1 MSLSQTLR
9 NAPRFFW
16 VACSISL
23 LIVVA
28 ALIYSQTRPTL
39 EPAPT
44 AAEHTVAPT
53 AAAPIPDYAPDVVNI
68 TETMPL
74 LDPSFP
80 VVEHQEDHAH
90 QLIDWSQ
97 VITEGHYKGWTLRD
111 AMADFDRR
119 AAEWKEVGEPR
130 LRALIKQVEE
140 ETKDID
146 EYLARA
152 REENNLGT
160 DELTL
165 TLVRLFEEGY
175 TEEEAAKH
183 PTVLRLIN
191 EKFGLTDF

>member
-1 MSLSQTLR
+1 
-9 NAPRFFW
+9 
-16 VACSISL
+16 
-23 LIVVA
+23 
-28 ALIYSQTRPTL
+28 
-39 EPAPT
+39 
-44 AAEHTVAPT
+44 
-53 AAAPIPDYAPDVVNI
+53 
-68 TETMPL
+68 
-74 LDPSFP
+74 
-80 VVEHQEDHAH
+80 
-90 QLIDWSQ
+90 
-97 VITEGHYKGWTLRD
+97 
-111 AMADFDRR
+111 MADFDRK

-152 REENNLGT
+152 REENNLGN

-191 EKFGLTDF
+191 EKFGLTDY

>member
-1 MSLSQTLR
+1 MSFSRTLR
-9 NAPRFFW
+9 NVPPFFW
-16 VACSISL
+16 AACSFSL
-23 LIVVA
+23 LIVVG
-28 ALIYSQTRPTL
+28 ALIYSDTRTTPELAPRAL
-39 EPAPT
+39 ERT
-44 AAEHTVAPT
+44 DTSTVA
-53 AAAPIPDYAPDVVNI
+53 ASIPDHVPDILLEGEPSPDLAAVSFAI
-68 TETMPL
+68 EAQRETN
-74 LDPSFP
+74 
-80 VVEHQEDHAH
+80 
-90 QLIDWSQ
+90 LIDWSQ

-111 AMADFDRR
+111 AMADFDRK

-152 REENNLGT
+152 REENDLGN
-160 DELTL
+160 DELTS

-191 EKFGLTDF
+191 EKFGLTDY